1 MHIQKTNPSVPPPTI
16 KYRVGIPSPLT
27 VTSCT
32 VIFETVTPSGSFSL
46 NTGSAA
52 TAAEMLSVVT
62 LAAIMSVALAA
73 AAAAVGCTSTRMLK
87 MTRTFDVNNRLR
99 ASVVY
104 SSTESTV
111 TVLRSTCAIS
121 AMTPIM
127 ESAIDMKS
135 SSERGMTVNA
145 LTVKSMGGLGVATT
159 EGGGGGGG
167 AGGGAGAGAGAG
179 VGAGDVV
186 AAFVAFVV
194 FVAALGVGVV
204 VALRMGV
211 VAVSGSGVVVWI

>member
-16 KYRVGIPSPLT
+16 RYRVGIPSPLT

-32 VIFETVTPSGSFSL
+32 VMLETVTPSGSFSL

-159 EGGGGGGG
+159 EGGGGGG
-167 AGGGAGAGAGAG
+167 AGGGAGAGAG

>member
-1 MHIQKTNPSVPPPTI
+1 MHIQKTIPPLTPPTMR
-16 KYRVGIPSPLT
+16 YSVGIPSPLT

-32 VIFETVTPSGSFSL
+32 VMLETVTPSGSFSL

-167 AGGGAGAGAGAG
+167 AGGGAGAGAG

-186 AAFVAFVV
+186 FVT
-194 FVAALGVGVV
+194 ALGVGVV

>member
-87 MTRTFDVNNRLR
+87 MTRTLDANNRLR

-159 EGGGGGGG
+159 EGGGGGG
-167 AGGGAGAGAGAG
+167 AGGGAGAGAG

>member
-159 EGGGGGGG
+159 EGGGGGG
-167 AGGGAGAGAGAG
+167 AGGGAGAGAG

>member
-1 MHIQKTNPSVPPPTI
+1 MHIQKTIPPLTPPTMR
-16 KYRVGIPSPLT
+16 YSVGIPSPLT

-159 EGGGGGGG
+159 EGGGGGG
-167 AGGGAGAGAGAG
+167 AGGGAGAGAG